1 MGYETLVSKTKANPF
16 TLKRRI
22 FLSRYNIWWNNIS
35 RLGDHG
41 SKPWIIF
48 WSMNFFDP
56 NSNFL
61 ILDQKIF
68 QDFLIRIKK
77 NKANFWSGS
86 KKIWHIFDPDQKI
99 FMWFLIRI
107 KKISCNF
114 WSGSKNFGAKF
125 DPDQKFYCDIWS
137 GSWLFHDPDHGFFMI
152 RIMDHESFLIQIKK
166 DKVDG

>member
-1 MGYETLVSKTKANPF
+1 MAGWSTSSCFLLVLARF
-16 TLKRRI
+16 T
-22 FLSRYNIWWNNIS
+22 
-35 RLGDHG
+35 RLGNHG

-61 ILDQKIF
+61 ILDQKFF

-114 WSGSKNFGAKF
+114 WSGSKNFHGIF
-125 DPDQKFYCDIWS
+125 DPDQKIFMKFLIRIKKIWCKIWSRSKILLRYLIRIMAFSWS
-137 GSWLFHDPDHGFFMI
+137 GSWIMNHFWSRSKKI
-152 RIMDHESFLIQIKK
+152 R
-166 DKVDG
+166 